1 MQRYNPSFP
10 FYSGALHSIEYP
22 RRAFETA
29 ATSYTGTKAYV
40 KPVSNIIFSDK
51 VAIYGP
57 SLNFI
62 PLYSTDHDFSSLGN
76 YIHFMSLSYKPSLAY
91 CYRSKPPIVNDP
103 SPLIGR

>member
-62 PLYSTDHDFSSLGN
+62 PLYSTDHDFSSLDN
-76 YIHFMSLSYKPSLAY
+76 YIHIMSLSYKPSLAY
-91 CYRSKPPIVNDP
+91 YYKSKPPIVSDP